1 MRSVIPAAIADQSWA
16 AIFFLCALAGIGI
29 AALYSA
35 AGGALTPWAVPHAAR
50 FSLFLVMALIMSYI
64 PPELYR
70 RLVFPALGAS
80 VALLILVLMIGTIG
94 GGARSWL
101 NLGFMQLQPSE
112 FAKITLLAALARYF
126 ELLPPTEIRSLRALF
141 PPLMLTLPPFLLIVV
156 QPDLGTAML
165 LLLSVVI
172 MCFLAGFPLWW
183 FIGSGVLIAA
193 FIPIAYTFLLMPHQQ
208 RRVTIFL
215 NPQDDPLGAG
225 YHISQSFIA
234 IGSGGIWG
242 KGYLQGTQSHLDYL
256 PEQHTDFIFPA
267 IAEEWGVIGAL
278 IIIFLFGLLIR
289 WGMNVAHA
297 ARTRFEQLFAAGLT
311 CSLFLYISINLMMVT
326 GLAPVVGIPLPLVS
340 YGGSAMLATMLS
352 VGMLMS
358 IDRNNRKARNR
369 SDF

>member
-1 MRSVIPAAIADQSWA
+1 MKSIIPAAIADQSWS
-16 AIFFLCALAGIGI
+16 AIWFLCALAGIGI
-29 AALYSA
+29 AALYSV
-35 AGGALTPWAVPHAAR
+35 AGGAPTPWAAAHAVR
-50 FSLFLVMALIMSYI
+50 FTMFLVLALVMSYI
-64 PPELYR
+64 RPETYKALM
-70 RLVFPALGAS
+70 FPALGGSAL
-80 VALLILVLMIGTIG
+80 LLILVLLIGTIG

-101 NLGFMQLQPSE
+101 NLGFMQVQPSE
-112 FAKITLLAALARYF
+112 FAKIALLGVLARYY
-126 ELLPPTEIRSLRALF
+126 ELLPPGEVRTFRALI
-141 PPLMLTLPPFLLIVV
+141 PPVLITMVPFMLIVI

-172 MCFLAGFPLWW
+172 LCFMAGLPLWW
-183 FIGSGVLIAA
+183 FIGSGMAVMI
-193 FIPIAYTFLLMPHQQ
+193 FIPIAYNFLMMPHQQ
-208 RRVTIFL
+208 KRVTIFL

-267 IAEEWGVIGAL
+267 IAEEWGLFGAFL
-278 IIIFLFGLLIR
+278 IILLFGLLLR
-289 WGMNVAHA
+289 WGMGVAQN
-297 ARTRFEQLFAAGLT
+297 ARSRFEQLFAAGLT

-340 YGGSAMLATMLS
+340 YGGSAMLATMLC
-352 VGMLMS
+352 VGILMS
-358 IDRNNRKARNR
+358 IDRNNRRARHR